1 MYDQSY
7 GPEFLARP
15 DSVEELKFEGG
26 IYDLEIR
33 THCPEDGDGPDCII
47 LFRLCDPERC
57 WSPMAV
63 GAYHLY
69 RGAIFWHSYQD
80 EPGFSKAGF
89 HEEFVEHARQ
99 LSRDMG
105 FS

>member
-7 GPEFLARP
+7 GPEFLVRP
-15 DSVEELKFEGG
+15 DSVEGFNFEGA

-33 THCPEDGDGPDCII
+33 THCPEDDDETDCII

-57 WSPMAV
+57 GSPMAV
-63 GAYHLY
+63 GTYHLY
-69 RGAIFWHSYQD
+69 RGTIFWHSYDD

-89 HEEFVEHARQ
+89 HEEFAEDARQ
-99 LSRDMG
+99 LSRDMA